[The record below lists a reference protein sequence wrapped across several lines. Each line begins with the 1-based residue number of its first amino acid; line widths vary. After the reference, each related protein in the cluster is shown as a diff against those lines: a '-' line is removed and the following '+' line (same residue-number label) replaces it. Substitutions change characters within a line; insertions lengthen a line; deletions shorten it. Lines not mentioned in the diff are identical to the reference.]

1 MFDPIPARRSGMNS
15 TRIAE
20 VLNFRRALPPIVTKG
35 HVLALSSSVD
45 SSGSG
50 SDSVGGG
57 YGVGCR
63 SYTAVERD
71 IAGLVARGVVRKVAI
86 PGLVAASGSGK
97 RGVGDRF
104 RLGGAGAGASTG
116 GGGVDVTTA
125 GGEGL
130 VLVREWERMVEECTE
145 LPVDIKS
152 ECPGNASARDLFI
165 PTSSTFIV
173 YSIHS

>member
-86 PGLVAASGSGK
+86 PGLVAVSGSGK
-97 RGVGDRF
+97 RGAGDRF
-104 RLGGAGAGASTG
+104 RLGGG
-116 GGGVDVTTA
+116 GGGGSGGVDVTTA

-152 ECPGNASARDLFI
+152 EYPGNASARDLFT
-165 PTSSTFIV
+165 PTSSTSII
-173 YSIHS
+173 YSVHS